1 RARGLRCLGF
11 SSVTNVAAGLSAQP
25 LSHVEVLEAG
35 ARVAGQLER
44 LIRGVLT
51 RLSHPRLQLS
61 CRLACHIS
69 RCSHAPDTATG
80 ETPATSSLEV
90 RYGGMSWSRARVTR

>member
-1 RARGLRCLGF
+1 MGRHAAIRLF
-11 SSVTNVAAGLSAQP
+11 AISSVTNAAAGLSAEK

-51 RLSHPRLQLS
+51 RL
-61 CRLACHIS
+61 
-69 RCSHAPDTATG
+69 
-80 ETPATSSLEV
+80 
-90 RYGGMSWSRARVTR
+90 